1 MINRNKHYED
11 YCLPFERFFQETLFE
26 KGILKFPDIISSVL
40 NNLTIISDSTE
51 KILPELAIFIC
62 TLNGISANKILNS
75 IKRPEKFR

>member
-62 TLNGISANKILNS
+62 TLDGISANKILNS
-75 IKRPEKFR
+75 IKRPEKSR